1 MLIKV
6 SNEHIWTH
14 SSNIF
19 DNHNKIKHILEKE
32 VIQIVPICLEMFM
45 DIVQNMLNRR
55 CFDSCV

>member
-19 DNHNKIKHILEKE
+19 DNHNEIKHILEKK
-32 VIQIVPICLEMFM
+32 VIQIMPICLEMFM
-45 DIVQNMLNRR
+45 DIVQNM
-55 CFDSCV
+55 